1 MQTRF
6 SLLDWW
12 FYYHFNLRIS
22 SHFWDFCSAALY
34 HLRLKACPQFFWKN
48 QGLLKYLFEF
58 SPNWSSCKRKKK
70 KQHLETKILKNPS
83 IHPKALMKSRCLNPN
98 HLLPVERFGIRHLFH
113 NLGGWP
119 SWFHS
124 STSWPRSMTRKKVL
138 QPGRKGE
145 GWRLERSRSQ
155 TVTLCDMSLG
165 KKARRKGLRET
176 NSDFAVKKGCAKI
189 RNFKGMA
196 QKLNLIQKLWI
207 DTIKDRINIP
217 LFQSWND
224 FASRYPRLPKN
235 QSRGDDNCSS
245 SSRSSN
251 SGN

>member
-12 FYYHFNLRIS
+12 FYYQIQLENLFS
-22 SHFWDFCSAALY
+22 FLGFLFGGTVPPSFESL
-34 HLRLKACPQFFWKN
+34 PQFLWKN

-70 KQHLETKILKNPS
+70 HLETKILKNPS

-155 TVTLCDMSLG
+155 TVNLCDMSLG

-176 NSDFAVKKGCAKI
+176 NSDFAAKKGCAKI
-189 RNFKGMA
+189 RNFKGWRKNSIWFRNCE
-196 QKLNLIQKLWI
+196 QIQSKI
-207 DTIKDRINIP
+207 E
-217 LFQSWND
+217 
-224 FASRYPRLPKN
+224 
-235 QSRGDDNCSS
+235 
-245 SSRSSN
+245 
-251 SGN
+251 